1 MPSATRA
8 RRSRKW
14 KANDAAGSICI
25 VMPFGP
31 GDFADIAV
39 RLLAQKLAERTQV
52 VIENRPGVGGILAA
66 NAVSSAPDSYANDRC
81 GKVCRLRLAAPQ
93 IELL

>member
-1 MPSATRA
+1 
-8 RRSRKW
+8 
-14 KANDAAGSICI
+14 
-25 VMPFGP
+25 MPFGP

-66 NAVSSAPDSYANDRC
+66 NAVTLAPDSCTLFSRPITGLYGDTGGQR
-81 GKVCRLRLAAPQ
+81 AA
-93 IELL
+93 